1 MRSAHAWLSLCAH
14 NAREV
19 RLCAAAVAWRRVAC
33 GARVARLGRS
43 ARLPGHRM
51 CLRKAPGAARGA
63 AAVGVGAYLF
73 FRLCVCVCVCVWSCV
88 FVHVCPPPPYVSCV
102 M

>member
-33 GARVARLGRS
+33 GARVARLGRA

-51 CLRKAPGAARGA
+51 CLREAPGAARGA
-63 AAVGVGAYLF
+63 AAVAVGPYLYF
-73 FRLCVCVCVCVWSCV
+73 CLCVCVCVLSFVCRCV
-88 FVHVCPPPPYVSCV
+88 FGMCGPPIYV
-102 M
+102 

>member
-33 GARVARLGRS
+33 GARVARLGRA

-63 AAVGVGAYLF
+63 AAVAVGPLQLRSWASSQHTY
-73 FRLCVCVCVCVWSCV
+73 
-88 FVHVCPPPPYVSCV
+88 
-102 M
+102 